1 MVGIEMF
8 GVLFTPWYI
17 LIDYLYPDYL
27 ILCNSCLLFLQ
38 HHMNM
43 IKSHGFNLGKK
54 NRMAFQALKL
64 SKWKEES
71 FE

>member
-1 MVGIEMF
+1 MVGIEVF

-17 LIDYLYPDYL
+17 LIDYLYLDYL

-43 IKSHGFNLGKK
+43 IKSHGFNLG
-54 NRMAFQALKL
+54 Q
-64 SKWKEES
+64 
-71 FE
+71 